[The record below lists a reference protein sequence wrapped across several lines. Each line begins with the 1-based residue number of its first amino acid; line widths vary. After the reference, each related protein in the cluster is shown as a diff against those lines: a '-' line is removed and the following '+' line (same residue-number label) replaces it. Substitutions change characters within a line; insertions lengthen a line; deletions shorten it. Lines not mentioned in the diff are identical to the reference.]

1 MNVLLIA
8 TNQADRYM
16 DRMVVRPLPVGLA
29 YLAASINEERHS
41 MRVLDLMFS
50 DDPLSEVSNAVKEFE
65 PDVVGL
71 SIRNLDNQSY
81 FDTEWHLPGVKS
93 VVDEIRAASDATIVC
108 GGPAFSILPSEC
120 FEFVGADLGIAGDG
134 ADAFADLVDHL
145 EQGDD
150 HRSIPGLVYRKGETV
165 VVTEGRFASNFNRPP
180 RLDLLDMP
188 RYNGSGF
195 GVGIITKLAQAYYRT
210 ADSEKFNGQDWRIRP
225 VEEVIKEVRN
235 LNTEFG
241 IQKVFFIDSGFNIP
255 MSSAKMLC
263 KAIIEAGLKIRWN
276 TILRPGECDA
286 ELTGL
291 MKESGCSLVLFS
303 EGRGEPSVTGR
314 LQQIGNLADL
324 CREAELPFTLNITFG
339 EPGETGHFVQQK
351 IDFLDNTAP
360 AFATIQVGTRVLPN
374 TQMAQ
379 FALNEGLIKSESDLL
394 KPIFYVAPDVRG
406 WIADRLRGESE
417 KHPRWHLS

>member
-50 DDPLSEVSNAVKEFE
+50 DDPLSEVSNAVNEFE
-65 PDVVGL
+65 PGIVGL

-150 HRSIPGLVYRKGETV
+150 HRSIPGLVYRKGGTV

-180 RLDLLDMP
+180 RLD
-188 RYNGSGF
+188 
-195 GVGIITKLAQAYYRT
+195 
-210 ADSEKFNGQDWRIRP
+210 
-225 VEEVIKEVRN
+225 
-235 LNTEFG
+235 
-241 IQKVFFIDSGFNIP
+241 
-255 MSSAKMLC
+255 
-263 KAIIEAGLKIRWN
+263 
-276 TILRPGECDA
+276 
-286 ELTGL
+286 
-291 MKESGCSLVLFS
+291 
-303 EGRGEPSVTGR
+303 
-314 LQQIGNLADL
+314 
-324 CREAELPFTLNITFG
+324 
-339 EPGETGHFVQQK
+339 
-351 IDFLDNTAP
+351 
-360 AFATIQVGTRVLPN
+360 
-374 TQMAQ
+374 
-379 FALNEGLIKSESDLL
+379 
-394 KPIFYVAPDVRG
+394 
-406 WIADRLRGESE
+406 
-417 KHPRWHLS
+417 